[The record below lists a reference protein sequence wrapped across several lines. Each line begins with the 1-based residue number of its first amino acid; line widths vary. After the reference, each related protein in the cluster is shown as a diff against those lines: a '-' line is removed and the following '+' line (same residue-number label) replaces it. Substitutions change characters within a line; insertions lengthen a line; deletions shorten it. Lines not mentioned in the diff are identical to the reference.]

1 MTKLSIPIWLDCDP
15 GNDDAFAILLSLFD
29 SRFQLLG
36 ISTVHGNAPI
46 SMTTHNTLGLLDL
59 LRVYNKVKVYKG
71 AEFPLKVPSK
81 FALEV
86 HGKNGLAD
94 IEFSENT
101 INEISQDMDCIEA
114 MKQTIDLNSENINL
128 VCTGTLTN
136 VAKLITKYPDVTSQI
151 KWVSIMGGSFGFG
164 NITPYAE
171 FNFHTDPHAAKLVI
185 QELSNKVILSPLN
198 FTHKVIAT
206 SEIRKHMYD
215 DNNEKRSSPIRNLF
229 FRILTFYY
237 KVYAANGFLEGP
249 PIHDPLAVYSLLPFF
264 NSFEQYGYTCAQKNI
279 DIITEGVRMGE
290 SVIVEGGNTDKGVY
304 IGEVIDNKKFWDS
317 ILLALQNADL
327 QTKN

>member
-1 MTKLSIPIWLDCDP
+1 MSIIKL
-15 GNDDAFAILLSLFD
+15 
-29 SRFQLLG
+29 
-36 ISTVHGNAPI
+36 
-46 SMTTHNTLGLLDL
+46 
-59 LRVYNKVKVYKG
+59 KVYKG

-114 MKQTIDLNSENINL
+114 IKTNNRLEFRKYINL

-185 QELSNKVILSPLN
+185 QN
-198 FTHKVIAT
+198 
-206 SEIRKHMYD
+206 
-215 DNNEKRSSPIRNLF
+215 
-229 FRILTFYY
+229 
-237 KVYAANGFLEGP
+237 
-249 PIHDPLAVYSLLPFF
+249 
-264 NSFEQYGYTCAQKNI
+264 
-279 DIITEGVRMGE
+279 
-290 SVIVEGGNTDKGVY
+290 
-304 IGEVIDNKKFWDS
+304 
-317 ILLALQNADL
+317 
-327 QTKN
+327 

>member
-1 MTKLSIPIWLDCDP
+1 M
-15 GNDDAFAILLSLFD
+15 
-29 SRFQLLG
+29 
-36 ISTVHGNAPI
+36 
-46 SMTTHNTLGLLDL
+46 
-59 LRVYNKVKVYKG
+59 
-71 AEFPLKVPSK
+71 
-81 FALEV
+81 EV

-215 DNNEKRSSPIRNLF
+215 DNNEKRSSPIRNVF

-237 KVYAANGFLEGP
+237 KVYAANGFWKAHQYT
-249 PIHDPLAVYSLLPFF
+249 IHWLSIACFHFSIHLS
-264 NSFEQYGYTCAQKNI
+264 NM
-279 DIITEGVRMGE
+279 DIPVRRR
-290 SVIVEGGNTDKGVY
+290 IL
-304 IGEVIDNKKFWDS
+304 
-317 ILLALQNADL
+317 ILLLKVLEWVNR
-327 QTKN
+327 